1 MSIGV
6 TLSVIF
12 FVFIASMLFNFAR
25 SYKIISHNNVRKLR
39 SVGKLHST
47 FAGTILDA
55 ESSVSPNGDEL
66 ITALNGRQDITVKAI
81 NCREAIQE
89 MMLRGNLSPVAGKIV
104 GELSICNLMLGAGI
118 KGQETFQINIVG
130 NDGLRYVTSI
140 VDGDLRIKSKV
151 ADPNFT
157 IDSMQ
162 YNLKDLFG
170 DMGQVQVVRNH
181 PTWKSPQNGIVELRS
196 QLDVATNIALYLGES
211 EQRKAA
217 LITDVFIEGG
227 LCRHALGLMIET
239 LPGASDANVETSI
252 SNMEKVAQRGLR
264 SYLNKE
270 YDDSKMP
277 IKAPVDN
284 LPTEGSPE
292 TSGFQDF
299 KLPLMKMIDDCLENV
314 NVDFD
319 GEIETTDMGLRWS
332 KFPIFKCDCDV
343 SRVWRALS
351 MLPIEDK
358 KDIVEEGKPVEIKCD
373 FCGENYVVSTDEV
386 KERFDL

>member
-1 MSIGV
+1 MSVGV
-6 TLSVIF
+6 TFPVIILA
-12 FVFIASMLFNFAR
+12 FIASMLFNFAR
-25 SYKIISHNNVRKLR
+25 SYKIIIHNNVRKVK
-39 SVGKLHST
+39 SVGRLHST
-47 FAGTILDA
+47 FSGTILEA

-81 NCREAIQE
+81 NCREAVQE
-89 MMLRGNLSPVAGKIV
+89 MMLRGNLGPVAGKIV
-104 GELSICNLMLGAGI
+104 AELSICNLMLGAGI

-151 ADPNFT
+151 ADPNFN
-157 IDSMQ
+157 IDSKQ

-170 DMGQVQVVRNH
+170 DIGQVQVVRNH

-270 YDDSKMP
+270 YDDPQMP
-277 IKAPVDN
+277 FKAPVDN

-292 TSGFQDF
+292 TSGFRDF
-299 KLPLMKMIDDCLENV
+299 KLPLMKMIDDCLDNV

-332 KFPIFKCDCDV
+332 KFPTFKCDCDV